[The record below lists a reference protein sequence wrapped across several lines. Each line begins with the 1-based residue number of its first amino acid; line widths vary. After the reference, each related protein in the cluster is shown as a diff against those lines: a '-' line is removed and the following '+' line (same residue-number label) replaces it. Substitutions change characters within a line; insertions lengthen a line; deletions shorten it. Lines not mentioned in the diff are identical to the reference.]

1 MKKSLM
7 PCERRDPSSVTPD
20 EPAGDDE
27 ERGMPD
33 LEATPKKASRTTGTP
48 IVPIGQQTRLARET
62 YLFLIANTRKN
73 RRPIQMPRTRFVTEF
88 FHVLSY
94 DPARSLLTA
103 RKDNQVTASSH
114 EMRRNCESREFR
126 EKARR

>member
-33 LEATPKKASRTTGTP
+33 LEAMPKKASRTTGAP
-48 IVPIGQQTRLARET
+48 IVPIGQHR
-62 YLFLIANTRKN
+62 
-73 RRPIQMPRTRFVTEF
+73 
-88 FHVLSY
+88 
-94 DPARSLLTA
+94 RSLP
-103 RKDNQVTASSH
+103 
-114 EMRRNCESREFR
+114 
-126 EKARR
+126 EKLIFS